1 MTLPDSTLCPWCG
14 GASARYLHRIE
25 DWDIQQCVACGL
37 ARIQPYP
44 SFESRP
50 EFYSETA
57 IIARKERQ
65 RRGLG
70 ARVTAFARHWLRRL
84 SGRTKGSIFL
94 RELQRRLPVGSSVL
108 DIGCGTGAF
117 LTTARA
123 HYRCTGIE
131 ISAHLAD
138 QARALGVEVLVGNFC
153 VYPFAERRFD
163 AITLISLIEHLHTP
177 REALQRCFA
186 LLKEDGVLLL
196 KTVNHGGLNRRV
208 LGAKWSGYR
217 PPDHLV
223 YFDPATLRR
232 ALREIGFHQ
241 ITIHAPFLNDSFYC
255 YARKEPRQ

>member
-1 MTLPDSTLCPWCG
+1 MTTPDSNLCPWCSD
-14 GASARYLHRIE
+14 ATTRHLHRI
-25 DWDIQQCVACGL
+25 DSWDIQQCAGCGL

-44 SFESRP
+44 SLESRP
-50 EFYSETA
+50 EFYSEPA
-57 IIARKERQ
+57 ISARKERQ
-65 RRGLG
+65 RRGFG
-70 ARVTAFARHWLRRL
+70 SRVAAYARHWLRRL
-84 SGRTKGSIFL
+84 SGRTKGTIFL
-94 RELQRRLPVGSSVL
+94 RELQRRLPAGSSVL
-108 DIGCGTGAF
+108 DIGCGTGAV

-153 VYPFAERRFD
+153 EYPFAERRFD
-163 AITLISLIEHLHTP
+163 ALTMISLIEHLHTP
-177 REALQRCFA
+177 REALRRCFE
-186 LLKEDGVLLL
+186 LLAAEGVLLL

-232 ALREIGFHQ
+232 ALSEIGFRD
-241 ITIHAPFLNDSFYC
+241 ITLHAPLLNDSFYC
-255 YARKEPRQ
+255 CARK